1 MLGQN
6 FLSADRI
13 RCKADASSR
22 KDALQ
27 SLSALLATGP
37 SKLTAAE
44 IYGLLNERERL
55 GSTCLGNGVA
65 IPHGRD
71 AGVTE
76 PIGAM
81 LLLREPVEFDAS
93 DSRAV
98 SVLLGLL
105 LPADSDTR
113 EVPLLARALKLPDS
127 LAMLERASSPDDAAA
142 IVLSRCQAA
151 DQETG
156 TEQ

>member
-6 FLSADRI
+6 FLPAERI
-13 RCKADASSR
+13 RCAADASSR

-37 SKLTAAE
+37 GELTAAE
-44 IYGLLNERERL
+44 IYRLLNERERL

-65 IPHGRD
+65 LPHGRD

-76 PIGAM
+76 PVGAM
-81 LLLREPVEFDAS
+81 LLLSEPVEFEANDA
-93 DSRAV
+93 RAV

-105 LPADSDTR
+105 LPAESDAQA
-113 EVPLLARALKLPDS
+113 VPLLANALKLPDS
-127 LAMLERASSPDDAAA
+127 LAMLARANSPADAAA
-142 IVLSRCQAA
+142 IVLSRCRAA
-151 DQETG
+151 DQGKGSDE
-156 TEQ
+156 

>member
-1 MLGQN
+1 MLGQD
-6 FLSADRI
+6 FLPTDRI

-27 SLSALLATGP
+27 SLSTLLAAG
-37 SKLTAAE
+37 SSELTATE

-65 IPHGRD
+65 IPHGRN

-76 PIGAM
+76 AVGAM
-81 LLLREPVEFDAS
+81 LLLREPVEFDAN
-93 DSRAV
+93 DARDV

-105 LPADSDTR
+105 LPAESDAQ

-127 LAMLERASSPDDAAA
+127 LVMLEKASSPGDAAA

-151 DQETG
+151 DQGDRED
-156 TEQ
+156 

>member
-1 MLGQN
+1 MLGQD
-6 FLSADRI
+6 FLPAERI
-13 RCKADASSR
+13 RCRAEASSR

-27 SLSALLATGP
+27 SLSGLLATVP
-37 SKLTAAE
+37 INPTATE

-65 IPHGRD
+65 VPHGRD

-76 PIGAM
+76 AVGAM
-81 LLLREPVEFDAS
+81 LLLSEPVDFDSNDAK
-93 DSRAV
+93 DV

-105 LPADSDTR
+105 LPVEDDTQ
-113 EVPLLARALKLPDS
+113 EVSLLAQALKLPDS
-127 LAMLERASSPDDAAA
+127 LVMLERANSPADAAA

-151 DQETG
+151 AQDNG
-156 TEQ
+156 AD

>member
-1 MLGQN
+1 MLGKD
-6 FLSADRI
+6 FLPADRI

-71 AGVTE
+71 AGITE
-76 PIGAM
+76 AVGAM
-81 LLLREPVEFDAS
+81 LLLSEPVEFDAS
-93 DSRAV
+93 DAKDV

-105 LPADSDTR
+105 LPATNDAQ
-113 EVPLLARALKLPDS
+113 EIPLLARALKLPDS
-127 LAMLERASSPDDAAA
+127 LVMLERADSPEDAAA

-151 DQETG
+151 AQDNG
-156 TEQ
+156 AD